1 MSENAKKR
9 PTPITMPMARV
20 AAKAAQNAAHGRFE
34 HAVVGTVLSSIKM
47 AAAKLCDP
55 LIKPL
60 ELLEELKKLGVGALT
75 WKPETLMA
83 VIDREC
89 SGWTEVQVA
98 EALEHFHKTGE
109 LKTNV
114 PALLRQKIYALR
126 VIMTSDTVHSEWH
139 IFEKVGGV
147 FNDRNANFN
156 IVEPLSPTECAV
168 TVAIIETIRPD
179 AYSDEIKAYIAAS
192 CHQDG
197 FYTVKPSKYLS
208 MAEVH
213 LQMMNQE
220 ETGRKTSPELVGQIA
235 DNLKT
240 LKENQGKIKTV
251 SEDFKTIQAL
261 KILAVDFSGD
271 EAIR

>member
-1 MSENAKKR
+1 MTEQNNKKK
-9 PTPITMPMARV
+9 PLTMPMLRAG
-20 AAKAAQNAAHGRFE
+20 ASAINNAAHGRFE
-34 HAVVGTVLSSIKM
+34 RAVVGTVLTGIKM
-47 AAAKLCDP
+47 ASAKLCDP

-60 ELLEELKKLGVGALT
+60 ELLEEIKKLGVGALT

-156 IVEPLSPTECAV
+156 IVEPLSPAECAA
-168 TVAIIETIRPD
+168 TVAIIESIRPD
-179 AYSDEIKAYIAAS
+179 SYSEEIKAYIAAS
-192 CHQDG
+192 CHESG
-197 FYTVKPSKYLS
+197 IYSLAPSKYLA
-208 MAEVH
+208 MADGP
-213 LQMMNQE
+213 LQMMNEE
-220 ETGRKTSPELVGQIA
+220 ETGRKTVPDLVKKIA
-235 DNLKT
+235 EKVKT
-240 LKENQGKIKTV
+240 LKANASKMEGIAEEFA
-251 SEDFKTIQAL
+251 SIQAL
-261 KILAVDFSGD
+261 KILVIDHTGD